1 MRAGDIF
8 VLFCVMV
15 TLSSLGAIAA
25 KEVAY
30 NTVAKC
36 VEHKEWCEV
45 QAPRMY
51 KIIYEGEK

>member
-30 NTVAKC
+30 TVAKC

-45 QAPRMY
+45 QAPLMY